1 MPGWEAPLRAIA
13 SRNDVGQPVWL
24 LTDLSRKA
32 LPTAKART
40 LYGRRWQVELY
51 SKRLKSL
58 LDLDELPTRDGPT
71 ARPWIWTKLILA
83 SLAAL
88 TCLRAFSP
96 WEAPSEAS
104 GPQPLANGRHRDHRT
119 FQSPHGAASTPV
131 DSKHQRQ

>member
-51 SKRLKSL
+51 SKRLKSSHAGWSHRSS
-58 LDLDELPTRDGPT
+58 LDLD
-71 ARPWIWTKLILA
+71 
-83 SLAAL
+83 
-88 TCLRAFSP
+88 
-96 WEAPSEAS
+96 
-104 GPQPLANGRHRDHRT
+104 Q
-119 FQSPHGAASTPV
+119 V
-131 DSKHQRQ
+131 DSRFARGTDVLTSVFPLGSTV